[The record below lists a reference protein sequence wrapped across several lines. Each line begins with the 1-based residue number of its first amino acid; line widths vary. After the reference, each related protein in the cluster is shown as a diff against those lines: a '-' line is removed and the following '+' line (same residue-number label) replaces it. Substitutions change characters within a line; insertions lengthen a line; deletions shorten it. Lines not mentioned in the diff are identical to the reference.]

1 MTIYIEIEDNPN
13 CEAMDG
19 QVFQPRSTPRPVVQ
33 VRAERHGE
41 ERWFNVTGLDRDWT
55 PCPALGSLIDDSGDG
70 ACYLI
75 TGGQWGLQL
84 QDNRETWGAPYLM
97 LPGDGSDV
105 RFL

>member
-1 MTIYIEIEDNPN
+1 M
-13 CEAMDG
+13 A
-19 QVFQPRSTPRPVVQ
+19 RSSSRDPLRDPWHKCAPSA
-33 VRAERHGE
+33 RGE